1 MLVGTEIGKRKGIAM
16 GFWWEWSKYTLP
28 SGKTVDDVKN
38 LVATNTYYG
47 LPSSLLGYTDIKVA
61 ADVHGVKGGVIAAV
75 AYLHMNGQDYWQVV
89 CSTGNKTDLNELV
102 STLGI
107 LHTDYF

>member
-1 MLVGTEIGKRKGIAM
+1 M

-28 SGKTVDDVKN
+28 SGKTVDDVKT
-38 LVATNTYYG
+38 LVATNTSYG
-47 LPSSLLGYTDIKVA
+47 LPSPLLGYTDIKVA
-61 ADVHGVKGGVIAAV
+61 ADVHGVKTGVIAAI
-75 AYLHMNGQDYWQVV
+75 AYLHITGHDYWQVV
-89 CSTGNKTDLNELV
+89 SCVGDKTDLNELV